1 MYTEKEKLLLQNSIS
16 TDSLLIDL
24 MDTTA
29 RLSAVG
35 FVNDNKVDYKAIQ
48 TAMLELFMRHLD
60 KADLNVSAYLESQE
74 QLVNKYINILRGVK
88 NWETLRFY

>member
-16 TDSLLIDL
+16 TESLLIDL
-24 MDTTA
+24 MDVTA

-35 FVNDNKVDYKAIQ
+35 FVNENKVNYKAIQ

-60 KADLNVSAYLESQE
+60 KADFNVSAYLKSQE
-74 QLVNKYINILRGVK
+74 ELVNKYINILKGVK
-88 NWETLRFY
+88 NEEH

>member
-1 MYTEKEKLLLQNSIS
+1 MYTEKEKQLLQKDMTQSG
-16 TDSLLIDL
+16 SLLVDL

-35 FVNDNKVDYKAIQ
+35 FVNDEKINYKAIQ

-60 KADLNVSAYLESQE
+60 KADLNVSAYLENQE
-74 QLVNKYINILRGVK
+74 KLVNKYINILRGENIEK
-88 NWETLRFY
+88 H

>member
-88 NWETLRFY
+88 IEKH

>member
-1 MYTEKEKLLLQNSIS
+1 MYTENEKLLLQNSIS
-16 TDSLLIDL
+16 TQSLLIDL
-24 MDTTA
+24 MDVTA

-35 FVNDNKVDYKAIQ
+35 FVNDEKVNYKAIQ

-74 QLVNKYINILRGVK
+74 QLVNKYINILKG
-88 NWETLRFY
+88 E